1 MNMLKKNY
9 RLICVLI
16 LAASLVPYILISF
29 YSRPCSDDYN
39 FSIEMIRMVER
50 GENGLFSVIR
60 TAWET
65 NMRFYRSWNGLYM
78 SGFLQSLQPGAYL
91 GEQNY
96 FTGTLTIMLTMLL
109 CQYYFIRTLFDV
121 FEIDLKPLL
130 PTCILFAFFIHGM
143 ISPIQGLYWFC
154 GACDYIPFLH
164 LLMVDAAL
172 ILNYYYKD
180 GQETRYIVLSSLV
193 SLIIGG
199 GNHITSFLHIVI
211 LLIFSIASL
220 IRKQKRAVL
229 IPLVFAILGFLLVV
243 FAPGTR
249 ARIAV
254 NESQDLI
261 VTLIATIDKAF
272 RLVVTGDYTL
282 NLRFFVYLVLLTFL
296 ASFLRNSQ
304 RIKVLKI
311 HPVILFLLF
320 AMFFCEMLA
329 VPYFAMG
336 TFGAG
341 RIKNIDWM
349 AFTVL
354 IGLLWVYTL
363 VWLADRHP
371 SIEQLLG
378 RINSIDKSSL
388 VIVCCVLLVAFSRN
402 MYAVTKELTDGTAQV
417 FADQYDQ
424 RYELMKQY
432 RGSEEIIEL
441 DPIIDSVILKFDD
454 ISPDLEDWRN
464 VSWNQYYKVKAILK
478 SDK

>member
-1 MNMLKKNY
+1 MNILKKNY

-16 LAASLVPYILISF
+16 LAASLIPYILIGF
-29 YSRPCSDDYN
+29 YSRPCTDDYN
-39 FSIEMIRMVER
+39 FSIEMIRMVEQ
-50 GENGLFSVIR
+50 GKNGLFSVIR

-65 NMRFYRSWNGLYM
+65 DMRFYKSWNGLYM

-91 GEQNY
+91 GEKNY
-96 FTGTLTIMLTMLL
+96 FVGTLAIMLTMLL

-164 LLMVDAAL
+164 LLMVDVAL
-172 ILNYYYKD
+172 ILNYFYKD
-180 GQETRYIVLSSLV
+180 NKKVKYIMLSSLL

-199 GNHITSFLHIVI
+199 GNHITSFLHIII
-211 LLIFSIASL
+211 LLIFSIVSQF
-220 IRKQKRAVL
+220 RKQKRAVL
-229 IPLVFAILGFLLVV
+229 IPLAFAILGFLLVV
-243 FAPGTR
+243 FAPGTK

-261 VTLIATIDKAF
+261 TTFIKTIKRAI
-272 RLVVTGDYTL
+272 RLFVNRDYTL
-282 NLRFFVYLVLLTFL
+282 NLRFLVYLVLLTFL
-296 ASFLRNSQ
+296 ASFLRNNQ
-304 RIKVLKI
+304 RIKALKI
-311 HPVILFLLF
+311 RPVILFLLF

-363 VWLADRHP
+363 VWLADRHL
-371 SIEQLLG
+371 SIERLLG
-378 RINSIDKSSL
+378 RINSIDKSFL

-402 MYAVTKELTDGTAQV
+402 MYTVTKELNDGTART

-432 RGSEEIIEL
+432 RDSEEIITLE
-441 DPIIDSVILKFDD
+441 PIIDSVILKFDD
-454 ISPDLEDWRN
+454 ITPDLNDWRN
-464 VSWNQYYKVKAILK
+464 VSWNEYYKVKAVLK